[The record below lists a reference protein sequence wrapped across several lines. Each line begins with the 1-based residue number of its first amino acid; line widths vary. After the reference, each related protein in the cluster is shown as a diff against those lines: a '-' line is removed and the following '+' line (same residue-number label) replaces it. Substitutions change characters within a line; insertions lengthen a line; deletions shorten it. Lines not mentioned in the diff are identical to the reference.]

1 MLTIPKTGTA
11 EVSEGTITIATAIQF
26 RQLFIYYLMVSFIST
41 SLIDTIIYYISE
53 W

>member
-1 MLTIPKTGTA
+1 MLMIPKTGTA

-41 SLIDTIIYYISE
+41 SLIDNL
-53 W
+53 